1 MKDLH
6 VGELGAAVLRP
17 ASQTVAGERVDVV
30 VYRQHLAYFVHLVH
44 LERRVFM
51 QIQAMV
57 GRHMT
62 LQDEKTTPL
71 EQ

>member
-1 MKDLH
+1 MNDLH

-17 ASQTVAGERVDVV
+17 ATQTVAGERVDVV

-44 LERRVFM
+44 LERRVFV
-51 QIQAMV
+51 QVQAMI
-57 GRHMT
+57 GGHMT
-62 LQDEKTTPL
+62 LQDEKTTQS